1 MARIAELTLLD
12 DDGEQSEIN
21 VFIHGYKAIG
31 TSEQFAAAAE
41 LILAARP
48 AGRVYFLHWKA
59 GDWSTTRAVLAA
71 RNAYRAARVAKLTNP
86 WSYVIDVGLVA
97 ATEIAQFKLMERRS
111 TELGKDLKRF
121 LNGIPD
127 VQSQEINLIGHSL
140 GARVIH
146 SALANIDWSD
156 YQINDCVFLAGA
168 ADLNADNWPQC
179 LAQIRGRLF
188 NGYTKNDPV
197 LSITPDLRRRV
208 GNCPMPDV
216 WIDDRNKIVNKNCGR
231 TTHTDFWNRLEFLLP
246 KVWEGYR
253 RKPAPRAE

>member
-21 VFIHGYKAIG
+21 VFIHGYKALG
-31 TSEQFAAAAE
+31 SPEQFAAAAE

-48 AGRVYFLHWKA
+48 AGPVYFLHWKA
-59 GDWSTTRAVLAA
+59 GDWSTTRAVIAA
-71 RNAYRAARVAKLTNP
+71 RSAYRAARVAKLTNP
-86 WSYVIDVGLVA
+86 WSYVIDVGLLA

-111 TELGKDLKRF
+111 TELGKNLKRH
-121 LNGIPD
+121 LCGIPGAK
-127 VQSQEINLIGHSL
+127 SRPINLIGHSL

-146 SALANIDWSD
+146 SALANEDWSD
-156 YQINDCVFLAGA
+156 YQFNDCVFLAGA

-179 LAQIRGRLF
+179 LAQIAGRLF
-188 NGYTKNDPV
+188 NGYSKNDAV

-208 GNCPMPDV
+208 GNYPMPDV
-216 WIDDRNKIVNKNCGR
+216 WIDGQNKIVNKNCGR
-231 TTHTDFWNRLEFLLP
+231 TTHTEYWNRLEFLLP

-253 RKPAPRAE
+253 RKPAEEDE